1 METALTQVL
10 LSAPPAWTKD
20 FRQSGRFFSGPSCTK
35 LGWLL
40 QKVGKLPVPSKEA
53 LMLGL
58 EAAASELEMGGFG
71 TPLLE
76 DALILYDQ
84 WRLRHIARRA
94 RCFLLGKQLDPAD
107 DCRDVLK
114 EIRALEEMLQD
125 EPQPEAFAASQAS
138 TDHGGGGRI
147 WACSSWKPLHRRP

>member
-10 LSAPPAWTKD
+10 LSAPPAWRKD
-20 FRQSGRFFSGPSCTK
+20 FRHSGRFFSGPSCTK
-35 LGWLL
+35 LGWVLE
-40 QKVGKLPVPSKEA
+40 KVGKLPVPSKEA

-76 DALILYDQ
+76 DASILYDQ

-94 RCFLLGKQLDPAD
+94 RSFLLGKQHKAPD
-107 DCRDVLK
+107 DCRDVLR
-114 EIRALEEMLQD
+114 EIRALEEMLHD
-125 EPQPEAFAASQAS
+125 EPKTEAVATSQAS
-138 TDHGGGGRI
+138 TDHGGGGLGH
-147 WACSSWKPLHRRP
+147 APL